1 MLATMTRPTTGSRRL
16 SDLRNELDRFFDDM
30 AGAASSGSNV
40 SWRPSADILETANRY
55 EIHLDLPG
63 FDRDDI
69 QVTVNEGVLTVE
81 GRRTVA
87 ADEDGRTFHLRER
100 ATGRF
105 SRSFSLPTS
114 VNPENVEARFDGG
127 VLRIDLPKE
136 ERARTRRVEVD
147 VA

>member
-1 MLATMTRPTTGSRRL
+1 MLSPTNRPATGSRQL
-16 SDLRNELDRFFDDM
+16 SNIRSELDRFFEDM
-30 AGAASSGSNV
+30 AGATASDRTA
-40 SWRPSADILETANRY
+40 SWRPSTDIVETANRY

-69 QVTVNEGVLTVE
+69 EVTVNEGVLTVE

-100 ATGRF
+100 AAGRF

-114 VNPENVEARFDGG
+114 VNPENVEARIDHG

-136 ERARTRRVEVD
+136 ERARARRVEVD
-147 VA
+147 IA